1 MRMCMCV
8 YVLSRFSDV
17 RFFETLWT
25 VGHQVYLSTRFSRQ
39 ERWSGSPCSLPGDL
53 TDSGIKP
60 ASLTF
65 PVLAGGF
72 FTTSASW
79 EATMRISSIN

>member
-1 MRMCMCV
+1 MCV
-8 YVLSRFSDV
+8 YVLSHFSHV

-25 VGHQVYLSTRFSRQ
+25 VGCQAHLSMGFSRQ
-39 ERWSGSPCSLPGDL
+39 EHWSGSPCSLPGDL

-60 ASLTF
+60 ASLIF

-72 FTTSASW
+72 YH
-79 EATMRISSIN
+79 